1 MTSSNTPVQDLQNSA
16 TTQKVVVYTTCT
28 CNKCAAL
35 KEWLKNT
42 RKEFE
47 ERDLENVNVMAELVM
62 RDIIVLSAPV
72 IEIDGVVYTE
82 SQIFE
87 GDSLAV
93 DTLMTI
99 LREKTNG

>member
-1 MTSSNTPVQDLQNSA
+1 MTSSNAPVQDLQNSA
-16 TTQKVVVYTTCT
+16 TTQKVVVYTTCM

-42 RKEFE
+42 DKEFE

-62 RDIIVLSAPV
+62 RDIVVLSAPA
-72 IEIDGVVYTE
+72 IEVDGVVYTE

-93 DTLMTI
+93 GTLMTI
-99 LREKTNG
+99 LRGKTNG